1 MSHVDKDK
9 VKGQWSTCSPE
20 AGRAEFLC
28 IRPTKRS
35 EKRGLI
41 SAFESETEFAIHI
54 TLKREG
60 SVYTVSTDPLE
71 LKCKGKLTKN
81 MTRKFSENSL

>member
-9 VKGQWSTCSPE
+9 VKGQWSTRSPE

-28 IRPTKRS
+28 IRLTKRS
-35 EKRGLI
+35 EKHGLI
-41 SAFESETEFAIHI
+41 STFESETEFAIHI

-71 LKCKGKLTKN
+71 LKCK
-81 MTRKFSENSL
+81 RKINKRYD

>member
-9 VKGQWSTCSPE
+9 VKGQWSTRSPE

-28 IRPTKRS
+28 IRLIKRS

-41 SAFESETEFAIHI
+41 STFESETEFAIHI

-71 LKCKGKLTKN
+71 LKCK
-81 MTRKFSENSL
+81 RKINKRYD